1 MKYIKWGIICG
12 DNEQTLDAY
21 GVFGQVEGSDIVAAA
36 CRTDNPAL
44 REAVRSNDIEWCTD
58 IQEMIESETV
68 NAIYIGSTTSTHATY
83 AIMAMKAGKPT
94 YIAAPLASNYADCA
108 RINRVSGET
117 GVPCY
122 AAYFHRNLPYLDEI
136 KRIITQ
142 GLIGN
147 VVNVRLAFSCP
158 VAGLASLPLYIPKGN
173 RIEFDNGEECF
184 YELASHQFDILQVL
198 FDVIIE
204 ADGICSDD
212 PSKSG
217 EYPTINACFKFEN
230 GLTGSASWCFT
241 GHVSGKE
248 DKVRIIGD
256 KGKLTFS
263 VFHDSPIE
271 LITVAGTEFISPHHP
286 SDIRLPLT
294 KNVIEDLQGFNV
306 CVSTGISATPDNWVL
321 DRILAKF

>member
-36 CRTDNPAL
+36 CRADNPAL
-44 REAVRSNDIEWCTD
+44 REAVRSDDIEWCAD

-68 NAIYIGSTTSTHATY
+68 NAIYIGTSTPTHATY

-108 RINRVSGET
+108 RINRVSEET

-122 AAYFHRNLPYLDEI
+122 AAYHHRNLPYLNEI
-136 KRIITQ
+136 RRIIAQ

-158 VAGLASLPLYIPKGN
+158 EAELTALPLYIPHGS
-173 RIEFDNGEECF
+173 RAGFDSGEECF
-184 YELASHQFDILQVL
+184 YEFASHQLDILQVL
-198 FDVIIE
+198 FGVIVE

-212 PSKSG
+212 PSKVG
-217 EYPTINACFKFEN
+217 GYPTINACFKFEN

-263 VFHDSPIE
+263 VFHDSSIE
-271 LITVAGTEFISPHHP
+271 LITVDGTEFIPPRHP
-286 SDIRLPLT
+286 SDIRLPLA

-306 CVSTGISATPDNWVL
+306 CLSTGISTTPVNWVL